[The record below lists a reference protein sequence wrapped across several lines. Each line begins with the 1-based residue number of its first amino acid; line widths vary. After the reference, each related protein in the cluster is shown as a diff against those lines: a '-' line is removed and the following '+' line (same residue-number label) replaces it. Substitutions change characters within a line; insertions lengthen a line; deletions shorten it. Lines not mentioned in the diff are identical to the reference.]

1 MGFYFRRR
9 TRLGKGA
16 WLNFSKSG
24 ISASKRVGPFTLN
37 SRGRTSLRLGKGV
50 GYRGGCATV
59 LVLAVG
65 SLAFVAALVANLAS
79 RLV

>member
-9 TRLGKGA
+9 TRLGKGS

-24 ISASKRVGPFTLN
+24 ISASKRVGPFTFN
-37 SRGRTSLRLGKGV
+37 SRGRTSVRLGKGV

-65 SLAFVAALVANLAS
+65 SLAFVAALLANLVTLS
-79 RLV
+79 P

>member
-9 TRLGKGA
+9 ARLGKGT

-24 ISASKRVGPFTLN
+24 ISASKRIGPFTFN
-37 SRGRTSLRLGKGV
+37 SRGRTSVRLGKGV

-59 LVLAVG
+59 LVLSVG
-65 SLAFVAALVANLAS
+65 SLAFVAALVTSLAT
-79 RLV
+79 RVL